1 MNGEGLKLGSVLA
14 VAGLGLLAYVVL
26 FRKSDVA
33 GSPTLSSL
41 NSLPPSPVAA
51 GASAPASG
59 AAPQAATRP
68 EPQPQPV
75 ASGVSHIIARD
86 IRALVAPQTML
97 MHGEISATETTP
109 PYMTPQEGSGAVR
122 IFSPGEEIFINEF
135 DAKDGCFYAAETMDA
150 PQGKILTGY
159 KRYYAGS
166 PDILMASISGT
177 ASKTP
182 DYDPYTGQAFS
193 AKGRAIAAA
202 LADGKKILVSGNMED
217 FRDAPM
223 RGHRY
228 DDVPYYGSTRLP
240 PRAAR
245 QMRMR

>member
-1 MNGEGLKLGSVLA
+1 MNSEGLKLGSVLT
-14 VAGLGLLAYVVL
+14 VAGLGLAAYLIL
-26 FRKSDVA
+26 FRKSPSTRGPA
-33 GSPTLSSL
+33 LSAL
-41 NSLPPSPVAA
+41 N
-51 GASAPASG
+51 ASASPHLIAGVSETPH
-59 AAPQAATRP
+59 AVKPS
-68 EPQPQPV
+68 EPQNQPRPI
-75 ASGVSHIIARD
+75 ASGVSRIIARD
-86 IRALVAPQTML
+86 IRALVTPQTML
-97 MHGEISATETTP
+97 MHGEVSESETTP

-122 IFSPGEEIFINEF
+122 IFAPGEEVFINEF
-135 DAKDGCFYAAETMDA
+135 DAKDGCFYAAETIDA

-182 DYDPYTGQAFS
+182 DYDPYTCQAFS
-193 AKGRAIAAA
+193 AKGQAIASA
-202 LADGKKILVSGNMED
+202 LADGKKVIISGNMENY
-217 FRDAPM
+217 RDAPM

-228 DDVPYYGSTRLP
+228 DEEAVYYRPSAKLP